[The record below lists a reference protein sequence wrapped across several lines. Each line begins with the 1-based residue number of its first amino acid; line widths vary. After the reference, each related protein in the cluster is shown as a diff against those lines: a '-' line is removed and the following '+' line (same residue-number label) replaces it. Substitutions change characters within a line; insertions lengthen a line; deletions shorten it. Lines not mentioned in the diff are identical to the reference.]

1 LNQERE
7 RKVIMLKEGTSNKWS
22 YFTHCAALCVLVS
35 VGICNAP
42 LLHDYTVPLQ
52 GELGRHHSGLHRR
65 RHPPPFLLD
74 RDLVVFDH
82 QADLDLQT
90 ESHGTSVINRR
101 EPCGTLDVLLVQV
114 GRATVRQA
122 RSLKLVT
129 DIDLMSSRVDDLSHQ
144 PLLIVGNGRTYNI
157 AETSP
162 KKAIMSVIQKATM
175 NKKASNGSVSNQD
188 DEEEQIYWLRPALVS
203 PQSSPDEAK
212 QLCWFKN
219 KPKHKVTFNET
230 TSTSVNR

>member
-1 LNQERE
+1 
-7 RKVIMLKEGTSNKWS
+7 
-22 YFTHCAALCVLVS
+22 
-35 VGICNAP
+35 
-42 LLHDYTVPLQ
+42 
-52 GELGRHHSGLHRR
+52 
-65 RHPPPFLLD
+65 
-74 RDLVVFDH
+74 
-82 QADLDLQT
+82 
-90 ESHGTSVINRR
+90 
-101 EPCGTLDVLLVQV
+101 
-114 GRATVRQA
+114 VRQA

-162 KKAIMSVIQKATM
+162 KKAIMSVIQKTTM